1 MFSMPV
7 FLSLLFELL
16 VLSMDFMTHFR
27 MSMFIML
34 VFLRLVPVLLVL
46 AIVIH

>member
-1 MFSMPV
+1 
-7 FLSLLFELL
+7 
-16 VLSMDFMTHFR
+16 MDFTTHFH